1 MKSREDFDG
10 WRWRKEQYKWWQ
22 RLSKAMETGNI
33 YVLAHNLAWL
43 ELGVWERV
51 TEDERKVGLM
61 SMWKALNAV

>member
-1 MKSREDFDG
+1 
-10 WRWRKEQYKWWQ
+10 
-22 RLSKAMETGNI
+22 METGNI